1 MKILTKG
8 TDMLFISILVQ
19 ALVLLMTIAT
29 FGVIVLMA
37 LDFIRNPEWKKD
49 HPLD

>member
-1 MKILTKG
+1 MKTLPKG

-29 FGVIVLMA
+29 FGAIALMA

>member
-1 MKILTKG
+1 MKTLTKG

-19 ALVLLMTIAT
+19 ALMFLMTIFA
-29 FGVIVLMA
+29 FGIIILMA
-37 LDFIRNPEWKKD
+37 VDFIWNPEWKND